1 MRLREESQEL
11 EAQVNKQ
18 VMMIAEYIAQKVRL
32 DEDTQVSFVACKD
45 ENLSDEP
52 QKNLYIITEQAFNQI
67 IAESKL
73 QKEELRKIYDKY
85 AEEIANAVLSID
97 PERILKSGDRTI
109 VFWADGTKTI
119 VKRCVDEPDSEY
131 TAYTAALA
139 KKIYGSNS
147 QIRKMLKDVT
157 EYQKPK
163 IKEKNVEE

>member
-1 MRLREESQEL
+1 M
-11 EAQVNKQ
+11 EAQVNNQ
-18 VMMIAEYIAQKVRL
+18 VMMIAEYIAQKVKL

-45 ENLSDEP
+45 ENVSDDP
-52 QKNLYIITEQAFNQI
+52 QNKLYIITERALHQI
-67 IAESKL
+67 MAESET
-73 QKEELRKIYDKY
+73 QKEELQKIYDKY
-85 AEEIANAVLSID
+85 AEEIKDAVMSID
-97 PERILKSGDRTI
+97 PERILKSGNRTI

-119 VKRCVDEPDSEY
+119 VKRCADEPDSEY

-163 IKEKNVEE
+163 KEKNVED